1 MMAGDIAG
9 RERELDSIHAF
20 LDGPV
25 EGPAGLVIE
34 GEAGIGKSTVWLGG
48 AGGGRGGDR
57 EIDGLAG
64 GRRGRTRAGLSRAF
78 VAAGGG
84 RARPGARG
92 AGRSVRGRPR
102 RRVGCAVDAEAAR
115 ARGRVASSGGVG

>member
-9 RERELDSIHAF
+9 REQELDSIHAF
-20 LDGPV
+20 FDGPV

-34 GEAGIGKSTVWLGG
+34 GEAGIGKSTVWLAAVAG
-48 AGGGRGGDR
+48 ARERGFLVLSSR
-57 EIDGLAG
+57 PAEAE
-64 GRRGRTRAGLSRAF
+64 RG
-78 VAAGGG
+78 
-84 RARPGARG
+84 PGARG

-102 RRVGCAVDAEAAR
+102 RRAGCAIDAEAAR